1 MEATCSTGTAMPEFA
16 LARNSCDPAKTA
28 SKSRKAP
35 GEQNCNTGCLEKTS
49 PKAQAVMTTTEG
61 VL

>member
-1 MEATCSTGTAMPEFA
+1 MEATCSTGTAKPEFA
-16 LARNSCDPAKTA
+16 LARNSCDLAKTA

-35 GEQNCNTGCLEKTS
+35 GEQNCNTGCLLKIS
-49 PKAQAVMTTTEG
+49 PKAQAMITTTEG